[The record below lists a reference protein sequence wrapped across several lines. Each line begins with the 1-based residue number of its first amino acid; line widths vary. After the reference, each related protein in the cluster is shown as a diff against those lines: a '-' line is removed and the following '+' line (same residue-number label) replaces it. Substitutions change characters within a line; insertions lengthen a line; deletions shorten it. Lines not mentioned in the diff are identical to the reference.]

1 MWWVLMAVHEK
12 IKFIRQLK
20 GWSQEDMAE
29 KLAMS
34 VNGYG
39 AIERGETN
47 VNISR
52 LEQISQ
58 IFGIELSQ
66 LVALNDK
73 NNFYMSGASSTG
85 QLNQDNCVSNY
96 YGADEQTQYTQHE
109 LEKLKLTIQFKD
121 KELELKD
128 QEIANLQKIITLL
141 EGKVS
146 S

>member
-1 MWWVLMAVHEK
+1 MAVHEK

-39 AIERGETN
+39 SIERGETN

-52 LEQISQ
+52 LEQIAQ
-58 IFGIELSQ
+58 VFGVELSQ

-73 NNFYMSGASSTG
+73 NIFYMSGTNSTG

-96 YGADEQTQYTQHE
+96 YGADEQGQYLQQE
-109 LEKLKLTIQFKD
+109 IDRLKITLDFKD
-121 KELELKD
+121 KELVLKD
-128 QEIANLQKIITLL
+128 KEISNLQKIISLL
-141 EGKVS
+141 ESK
-146 S
+146 